1 MNSVNDNDSTE
12 GLAGRLPQGPLQLG
26 GEDDR
31 VAGVGLGQLRAQRA
45 GAVVVEV
52 DDGQRTGQR
61 TVLQKL
67 QRRPNR
73 RADQGAWRGAVYQ
86 GTHTRTRCWSAHNN
100 RECHLI
106 SNT

>member
-67 QRRPNR
+67 QRR
-73 RADQGAWRGAVYQ
+73 GG
-86 GTHTRTRCWSAHNN
+86 
-100 RECHLI
+100 LI
-106 SNT
+106 PELPVAED